1 MPDVTWLP
9 HLNAMLNAA
18 SGMLLTAG
26 YLSIRAGHVGR
37 HRACMLGAV
46 AVSVIFLVSYVI
58 YHLQVGSVPF
68 TREGSIRT
76 VYFTVLITHAVL
88 AVVIVPLVVITV
100 MRALRDQF
108 DRHVAI
114 ARWTLPIWIY
124 VSISGVVVYW
134 MLYQM

>member
-1 MPDVTWLP
+1 MLDVTWLP
-9 HLNAMLNAA
+9 HLNAALNAT
-18 SGMLLTAG
+18 SGILLSAG

-46 AVSVIFLVSYVI
+46 SVSIIFLVSYVI
-58 YHLQVGSVPF
+58 YHLEVGSVPF
-68 TREGSIRT
+68 TGEGPIRL

-88 AVVIVPLVVITV
+88 AVVIVPLVTLTV
-100 MRALRDQF
+100 MHALRERF

>member
-9 HLNAMLNAA
+9 HLNAMLNAT
-18 SGMLLTAG
+18 SGILLSAG
-26 YLSIRAGHVGR
+26 YLSIRAGHVDR

-46 AVSVIFLVSYVI
+46 AVSVIFLISYVV

-68 TREGSIRT
+68 TREGSIRI

-88 AVVIVPLVVITV
+88 AVVIVPLVVVTV

>member
-9 HLNAMLNAA
+9 HLNAALNAT
-18 SGMLLTAG
+18 SGILLSAG
-26 YLSIRAGHVGR
+26 YLSIRAGRIGR

-46 AVSVIFLVSYVI
+46 SVSIIFLVSYVI
-58 YHLQVGSVPF
+58 YHLEVGSVPF
-68 TREGSIRT
+68 TREGPIRL

-88 AVVIVPLVVITV
+88 AVVIVPLVALTV
-100 MRALRDQF
+100 MRALRERF

-134 MLYQM
+134 MLYQL

>member
-9 HLNAMLNAA
+9 HLNAMLNAT
-18 SGMLLTAG
+18 SGILLSAG

-68 TREGSIRT
+68 TREGSIRI

>member
-9 HLNAMLNAA
+9 HLNAALNAT
-18 SGMLLTAG
+18 SGILLSAG
-26 YLSIRAGHVGR
+26 YLSIRAGRIDR

-46 AVSVIFLVSYVI
+46 AVSVIFLISYVI
-58 YHLQVGSVPF
+58 YHLEVGSVPF
-68 TREGSIRT
+68 TREGSIRV
-76 VYFTVLITHAVL
+76 VYFTVLVTHAVL
-88 AVVIVPLVVITV
+88 AAVIVPLAAITV
-100 MRALRDQF
+100 TRALRERF

-114 ARWTLPIWIY
+114 ARWTLPLWIY

>member
-1 MPDVTWLP
+1 MMDVTWLP
-9 HLNAMLNAA
+9 HLNATLNAT
-18 SGMLLTAG
+18 SGILLSAG

-46 AVSVIFLVSYVI
+46 SVSIIFLVSYVI
-58 YHLQVGSVPF
+58 YHLEVGSVPF
-68 TREGSIRT
+68 TREGPIRL

-88 AVVIVPLVVITV
+88 AVVIVPLVTLSV
-100 MRALRDQF
+100 MHALRERF

>member
-18 SGMLLTAG
+18 SGILLTAG

-68 TREGSIRT
+68 TREGSIRI

>member
-1 MPDVTWLP
+1 MPDVTSLP

-18 SGMLLTAG
+18 SGVLLTAG

-37 HRACMLGAV
+37 HRVCMLGAV

-68 TREGSIRT
+68 TGEGSIRI

>member
-1 MPDVTWLP
+1 MLDVTWLP
-9 HLNAMLNAA
+9 HLNATLNAT
-18 SGMLLTAG
+18 SGVLLSAG

-46 AVSVIFLVSYVI
+46 SVSIIFLVSYVI
-58 YHLQVGSVPF
+58 YHLEVGSVPF
-68 TREGSIRT
+68 TREGPIRL

-88 AVVIVPLVVITV
+88 AVVIVPLVTLSV
-100 MRALRDQF
+100 MHALRERF